1 MVGNAIKLANFRDAA
16 AKSKMSL
23 RSSADDVNSKS
34 KLNFGRERGSIV
46 VKKLN
51 SDENNTV
58 DKSGYQNVEGNDASP
73 NDQRGSP
80 EVGNIPNIHVRD
92 GLTPAS
98 ILSND
103 RRSPPSVHSRDRRAT
118 LDSRKLSR
126 K

>member
-1 MVGNAIKLANFRDAA
+1 MVGNAIKLSNFREAA

-23 RSSADDVNSKS
+23 RSSADDVKSKS
-34 KLNFGRERGSIV
+34 KLNFGKERGSIV

-51 SDENNTV
+51 SDENKTN
-58 DKSGYQNVEGNDASP
+58 DKSGYQNVECNDASP

-80 EVGNIPNIHVRD
+80 EVGNIPNINVRD
-92 GLTPAS
+92 GLTPS
-98 ILSND
+98 ILSKD
-103 RRSPPSVHSRDRRAT
+103 HRSPPSVHSRDRRGT